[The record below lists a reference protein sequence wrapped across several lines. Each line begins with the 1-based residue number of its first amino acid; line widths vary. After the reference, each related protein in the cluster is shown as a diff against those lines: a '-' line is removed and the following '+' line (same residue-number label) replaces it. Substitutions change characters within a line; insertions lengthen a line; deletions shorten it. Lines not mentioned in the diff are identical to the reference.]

1 MKIRFLVIATALA
14 LASTPS
20 LADWAKLKEAASE
33 LGTAVSD
40 TSKEAWKGITDF
52 SKETWESVS
61 SWGAEAYNKA
71 GAWTAES
78 AATGKEWLTAADK
91 KLDTMLEPKTPEE
104 ARTALDTMADT
115 ALVRLFNEQPS
126 AKLLFDKAYG
136 YAVFDSRKFSLMIHT
151 NQGAG
156 VAVNRTSGKHTYMKM
171 FGAGLA
177 AGLGGKFYQQVI
189 LFEDK
194 ARFDAFVSKGWEA
207 TSEVGAVAGKESAEL
222 TAKYNGGMA
231 IYQIGEKGLLL
242 DANISGSKYWL
253 DDDLNK

>member
-1 MKIRFLVIATALA
+1 
-14 LASTPS
+14 

-126 AKLLFDKAYG
+126 A
-136 YAVFDSRKFSLMIHT
+136 
-151 NQGAG
+151 
-156 VAVNRTSGKHTYMKM
+156 
-171 FGAGLA
+171 
-177 AGLGGKFYQQVI
+177 
-189 LFEDK
+189 
-194 ARFDAFVSKGWEA
+194 
-207 TSEVGAVAGKESAEL
+207 
-222 TAKYNGGMA
+222 
-231 IYQIGEKGLLL
+231 
-242 DANISGSKYWL
+242 
-253 DDDLNK
+253 